1 MNESYIKVMI
11 TQYKVNT
18 PFGLVNWCVLPVKN
32 HLDEILSVLS
42 SVSGMQLTRVDIK
55 RTPDGRP
62 EFPDCGFD
70 ANWTHSKDTCVLAY
84 SFTAKVG
91 VDIEKLRP
99 RALRIAERFFAKE
112 ETTLLLKSGLSPEKA
127 LRQFYR
133 IWCRKEALFKCI
145 GGSFLSGVLSRNV
158 LEEEVD
164 GARLIDI
171 QLPQQ
176 PKSFAAALAVAP
188 RI

>member
-1 MNESYIKVMI
+1 MNDIKVMI

-99 RALRIAERFFAKE
+99 RALRIAERFFANYAAFKKR
-112 ETTLLLKSGLSPEKA
+112 TFSRKSVAP
-127 LRQFYR
+127 
-133 IWCRKEALFKCI
+133 
-145 GGSFLSGVLSRNV
+145 VLSDLV
-158 LEEEVD
+158 
-164 GARLIDI
+164 
-171 QLPQQ
+171 P
-176 PKSFAAALAVAP
+176 
-188 RI
+188 